1 MNNARYKY
9 SKYHSLLLNELLCLI
24 HIIEFIWFPLKTI
37 SYWLLSMNFIV
48 IVTNGGGQPKR
59 RLVIH
64 QLIQL
69 PRKRGLICPP
79 PTFKCTFFHGFF
91 SSYFFFAIGL
101 VWNVCLYC
109 LFEIFWNYCDISIF
123 LLMAFKDM
131 IRSVILFVWIV
142 LWSNR
147 MGVFW
152 VRHFVCKHVVL
163 KYSFMTLQSIYT
175 VWKIWP

>member
-9 SKYHSLLLNELLCLI
+9 SKYYSLLLNELLCLI
-24 HIIEFIWFPLKTI
+24 HIIEFIWFLLKTI

-48 IVTNGGGQPKR
+48 IVTNGGGFQPKR

-79 PTFKCTFFHGFF
+79 PPHSNAHFFTVPLHH
-91 SSYFFFAIGL
+91 IGL

-131 IRSVILFVWIV
+131 IRSVILFVWIF

-152 VRHFVCKHVVL
+152 VRHFVCKRVVL

-175 VWKIWP
+175 VRKIWP